1 MGAEVEA
8 LKLTTL
14 LRRSRPPP
22 VRRPFGSASCFPS
35 RRPGCLP
42 SHPLPYLSPLSS
54 PNLSVHF
61 QVPVLLESG
70 RNVGKGIKDHLHILK
85 FPPWAL
91 MGLIKLLVSC
101 VRVEGECPLI
111 NAAGKLRQ
119 EKKILC
125 SRRRVEKQGGSQDS
139 PSLTPPSLFL

>member
-8 LKLTTL
+8 LKLTRL
-14 LRRSRPPP
+14 LRTSRPPSAM
-22 VRRPFGSASCFPS
+22 RPFGPASCFPS
-35 RRPGCLP
+35 RRPGYLP

-70 RNVGKGIKDHLHILK
+70 RNVGKGISDHLYILK

-91 MGLIKLLVSC
+91 MSLTKLLVS
-101 VRVEGECPLI
+101 
-111 NAAGKLRQ
+111 
-119 EKKILC
+119 
-125 SRRRVEKQGGSQDS
+125 
-139 PSLTPPSLFL
+139 FLV